1 MKVFVKQGVLLIF
14 CLALLIQACEQ
25 ASDKPDNRLTIL
37 TTIPPLYSFT
47 KNIAGD
53 IANVENLLPNGAE
66 PHDYSFGPSDIKK
79 VSKAQVIVKNGL
91 GLESWL
97 DKLLVSA
104 GENAAAM
111 GQEFFVVDASS
122 GVDVIDADPH
132 IWLSPLKAVAQII
145 NIRDA
150 LIRVDKMNAETYSRN
165 AAIYIDRLM
174 KLHNEIADVVSK
186 FKRKEF
192 VAFHSA
198 FKYFAND
205 YGLDQVA
212 VIQESPGIASSP
224 TGIAEVMDIIR
235 ERDIKVIFSEP
246 GSSHKIV
253 NLIADDLDLE
263 VYDLD
268 TLETGSLSK
277 DWYENKMRGNLGVL
291 KKALNK

>member
-1 MKVFVKQGVLLIF
+1 MFVKQGVLLIF